1 MKALEI
7 GAMKISLRISPHWG
21 TDFRPLAAYVNRDSL
36 IEKAWRARVARNP
49 KEIARLIKECK
60 A

>member
-1 MKALEI
+1 
-7 GAMKISLRISPHWG
+7 MKISLRISPHWG

-36 IEKAWRARVARNP
+36 IEKAWRAWVARNP
-49 KEIARLIKECK
+49 KEIARLTKKCK